1 MRTRNVFLD
10 LISPGVARARRE
22 GRPKPTLPPAQAP
35 RPEPSSANVLQ
46 RAAR

>member
-10 LISPGVARARRE
+10 LFSPGLARARRE
-22 GRPKPTLPPAQAP
+22 GRPKPTLPHAPAP
-35 RPEPSSANVLQ
+35 RPEPSAANVLQ